1 MSTENKIIIGGAVM
15 PSTVNT
21 PTDARTRVQT
31 FADIAN
37 IDNPFVGM
45 EVWVIDE
52 AKEYRIKKLV
62 PKVIGGI
69 EIPDGAIDIEDAS
82 AVVDAKEEIKAET
95 MEQVNTT
102 IEEAKKDI
110 VEEAA
115 ASAAESVKKEMKVE
129 GDTLYI

>member
-1 MSTENKIIIGGAVM
+1 MADNTIIIGGAVM
-15 PSTVNT
+15 PSTANT

-45 EVWVIDE
+45 EVWVVDE

-69 EIPDGAIDIEDAS
+69 EIPDGAIDIEDPE
-82 AVVDAKEEIKAET
+82 AVVDAKKEI
-95 MEQVNTT
+95 
-102 IEEAKKDI
+102 IEEA
-110 VEEAA
+110 VQEAETA
-115 ASAAESVKKEMKVE
+115 LGSKAKIE
-129 GDTLYI
+129 GDTLYL

>member
-1 MSTENKIIIGGAVM
+1 MAEENKIIIGGAVM

-31 FADIAN
+31 FADIAF

-45 EVWVIDE
+45 EVWVMDE

-69 EIPDGAIDIEDAS
+69 EIPDGAIDIEDAE
-82 AVVDAKEEIKAET
+82 AVVDAKKEI
-95 MEQVNTT
+95 
-102 IEEAKKDI
+102 IEEALQ
-110 VEEAA
+110 EAETTLGTKA
-115 ASAAESVKKEMKVE
+115 KIE
-129 GDTLYI
+129 GDTLYL